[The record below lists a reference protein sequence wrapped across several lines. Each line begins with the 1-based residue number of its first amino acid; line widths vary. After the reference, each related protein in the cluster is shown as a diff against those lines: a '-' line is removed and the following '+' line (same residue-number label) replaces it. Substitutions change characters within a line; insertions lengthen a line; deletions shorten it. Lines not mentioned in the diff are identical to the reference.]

1 MGLEMS
7 PFAIPAIHAQQHTL
21 QKQNSTK
28 LERIV
33 PVLTI
38 TESMKLDGRAV
49 LCLEV
54 EAAAEEIPPT
64 PQDTDLL
71 RLLDLLLAIAVL
83 LFCIVVGNFST
94 DVRTAGLV
102 VAVGLAGV
110 AVAGLKQHCGEAL
123 GTLTPRKRQTKK
135 APTQPSSGLLVSMSC
150 CCSWCFIVN
159 SDPCSKLRH
168 MQAKVV
174 FHVAQITACYTLL
187 YCPATKDALTSYP
200 YCAHACCG
208 TCRWQRSMLS
218 SACSW
223 RWQQS

>member
-38 TESMKLDGRAV
+38 TESMKLDSRAV

-54 EAAAEEIPPT
+54 EAAAEELPPT

-83 LFCIVVGNFST
+83 LFCIVVGDFST

-102 VAVGLAGV
+102 LAVGLAGV

-135 APTQPSSGLLVSMSC
+135 APAQSSAGLLVSRPC
-150 CCSWCFIVN
+150 CSSWCFLVHR
-159 SDPCSKLRH
+159 CYKLHRMLCGLPRCTDHSTCCLAPLPHNHTHHAEIPDYVH
-168 MQAKVV
+168 M
-174 FHVAQITACYTLL
+174 C
-187 YCPATKDALTSYP
+187 
-200 YCAHACCG
+200 
-208 TCRWQRSMLS
+208 
-218 SACSW
+218 
-223 RWQQS
+223 